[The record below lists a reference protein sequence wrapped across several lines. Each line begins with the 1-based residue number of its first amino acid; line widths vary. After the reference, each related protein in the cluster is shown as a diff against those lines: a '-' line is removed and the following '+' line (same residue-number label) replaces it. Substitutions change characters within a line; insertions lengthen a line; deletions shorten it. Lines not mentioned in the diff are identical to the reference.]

1 VYTTIVAVYVG
12 VRELR
17 ENLRAYLQRAKEGD
31 EIVVTERG
39 KAVARISAAGRGTT
53 LERLIA
59 EGRARPAT
67 RPKTPIDSSKLARAR
82 GSVVDLMLEDKRA
95 RDY

>member
-1 VYTTIVAVYVG
+1 MHVG

-17 ENLRAYLQRAKEGD
+17 ENLRAYLQRAKNGE
-31 EIVVTERG
+31 EVVVTERG
-39 KAVARISAAGRGTT
+39 KAIARISGAGRGST

-59 EGRARPAT
+59 EGRARPPL
-67 RPKTPIDSSKLARAR
+67 RPKRPIDPSRAVKAR